1 MNRPYIGIVGI
12 TSMFDAIWTAKMVQR
27 VLCKTGYPLHAPQI
41 GVQVSERS
49 LRGEKNQNR
58 RLPAIEEIYGIF
70 DNALH
75 YHKEIFTVIHFS
87 PKNFLDLESSIDKIF
102 EKMGGYD
109 PKNVRGL
116 QLNKVLTKI
125 TPDQLARIR
134 ENYPQ
139 LKIIVQMHKEFLT
152 DFPISVMM
160 HSFSKIEPYGDY
172 FLIDAS
178 GGTGTPMNPRLA
190 SFVAKNMLDFCSASK
205 LGFAGGL
212 NGKTV
217 AKSLTEI
224 KRRMGAKMDGI
235 RFSIDAEGGLRDR
248 LGEGY
253 GNDKYNRKKAEAYF
267 TNAVK
272 TFQEIV
278 QKQKARL

>member
-1 MNRPYIGIVGI
+1 MERPYIGIVGI

-41 GVQVSERS
+41 GVQVTERS

-58 RLPAIEEIYGIF
+58 RLPAIEEIWGIF
-70 DNALH
+70 DHAIS

-87 PKNFLDLESSIDKIF
+87 AKNFAELKSSVDEIF
-102 EKMGGYD
+102 EKMGGHD
-109 PKNVRGL
+109 PQIVKGL

-125 TPDQLARIR
+125 TPDQMARIR
-134 ENYPQ
+134 EKYPQ
-139 LKIIVQMHKEFLT
+139 LKIIIQMHKEFLT
-152 DFPISVMM
+152 DFPINVMM
-160 HSFSKIEPYGDY
+160 HSVAKMEPYADH

-178 GGTGTPMNPRLA
+178 GGTGTPLNPQLA
-190 SFVAKNMLDFCSASK
+190 TFVAKNMLDFCSASK

-224 KRRMGAKMDGI
+224 KRRMGNKLDGV
-235 RFSIDAEGGLRDR
+235 RFSIDAEGGLRDK

-267 TNAVK
+267 MNAVK
-272 TFQEIV
+272 TFQKLGSV
-278 QKQKARL
+278 